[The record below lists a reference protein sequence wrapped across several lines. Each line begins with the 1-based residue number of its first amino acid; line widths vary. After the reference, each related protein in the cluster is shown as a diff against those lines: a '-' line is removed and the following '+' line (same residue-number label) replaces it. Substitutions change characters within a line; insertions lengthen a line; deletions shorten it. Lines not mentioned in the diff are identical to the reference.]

1 MTDCGSKPTKQF
13 VLAISWREQAIFK
26 KAWLSSNT
34 ACVTNIARTA
44 NRSGIPG
51 ITLGLL

>member
-1 MTDCGSKPTKQF
+1 MTNCGSKPTKQF

-26 KAWLSSNT
+26 KVLLSSST
-34 ACVTNIARTA
+34 ACVTNIRGTA